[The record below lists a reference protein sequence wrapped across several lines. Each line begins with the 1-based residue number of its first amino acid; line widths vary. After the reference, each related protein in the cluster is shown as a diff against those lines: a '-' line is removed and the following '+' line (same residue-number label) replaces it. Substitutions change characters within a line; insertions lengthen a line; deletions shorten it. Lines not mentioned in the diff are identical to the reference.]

1 MQRSIRQ
8 HKNNIIPVVISVLA
22 ALTALVIC
30 TGLGS
35 VSINAADS
43 VRIVAHKLF
52 GTDLTDSIN
61 EGMVAILWDIR
72 IPRVITAFACG
83 AALSVS
89 GVVMQSVLRNPLASS
104 YTLGVSSGASLGVV
118 IIMVSGITVPLLG
131 SLLMPLTGFIFGF
144 LTVLAAL
151 ALSQILD
158 KHGRSDTIV
167 LIGMVLSLFLNAV
180 VTFVSQFFPDHRSR
194 IALWLTGSFSGRNIN
209 HAAVMVAVTLV
220 SVILLMIFSKELDIM
235 TFGDEQA
242 MSIGVNTKNR
252 KVFLIVLTALLTG
265 VSVAFTGTIGFIDL
279 VAPHVVRKIFGARHR
294 AVIPM
299 SFVYGGAFMSIADLI
314 ARTVLSPREISVGAI
329 TALIGAPIFVFIFFK
344 RRKDS

>member
-118 IIMVSGITVPLLG
+118 IIMVSGITVPILG
-131 SLLMPLTGFIFGF
+131 SLLMPVTGFIFGF
-144 LTVLAAL
+144 ATVLAAL

-180 VTFVSQFFPDHRSR
+180 VTFISQFFPDHRSR
-194 IALWLTGSFSGRNIN
+194 IAIWLTGSFSGRNIN
-209 HAAVMVAVTLV
+209 HAIVMTIVTVL
-220 SVILLMIFSKELDIM
+220 SLVILMFFSKELDIM
-235 TFGDEQA
+235 TFGDEQGLA
-242 MSIGVNTKNR
+242 MGVEVKRVRN
-252 KVFLIVLTALLTG
+252 IVLAITALLTG
-265 VSVAFTGTIGFIDL
+265 VAVCLSGIIGFIDL
-279 VAPHVVRKIFGARHR
+279 IAPHVVRRVVGSRNKLVLPMAAVWGGIFMA
-294 AVIPM
+294 
-299 SFVYGGAFMSIADLI
+299 IADMVS
-314 ARTVLSPREISVGAI
+314 RTVLAPREIAVGAI
-329 TALIGAPIFVFIFFK
+329 TAIIGAPFFAYIYFA
-344 RRKDS
+344 RRKH

>member
-61 EGMVAILWDIR
+61 EGMAAILWDIR

-220 SVILLMIFSKELDIM
+220 SVILLMFFSKELDIM
-235 TFGDEQA
+235 IFGDEQGLS
-242 MSIGVNTKNR
+242 MGVEVKRVRN
-252 KVFLIVLTALLTG
+252 IVLAITALLTG
-265 VSVAFTGTIGFIDL
+265 VAVCLSGIIGFIDL
-279 VAPHVVRKIFGARHR
+279 IAPHVVRRVVGSRNRIVLPMAAIWGGIFMA
-294 AVIPM
+294 M
-299 SFVYGGAFMSIADLI
+299 ADMVS
-314 ARTVLSPREISVGAI
+314 RTVLAPREIAVGAV
-329 TALIGAPIFVFIFFK
+329 TAIIGAPFFAYIYFA
-344 RRKDS
+344 RRKH

>member
-1 MQRSIRQ
+1 MHRSIRQ

-158 KHGRSDTIV
+158 NHGKSDTIV

-235 TFGDEQA
+235 TFGDEQGLS
-242 MSIGVNTKNR
+242 MGVEVKRVRN
-252 KVFLIVLTALLTG
+252 IVLAITALLTG
-265 VSVAFTGTIGFIDL
+265 VAVCLSGIIGFIDL
-279 VAPHVVRKIFGARHR
+279 IAPHVVRRVVGSRNRIVLPMAAIWGGIFMA
-294 AVIPM
+294 M
-299 SFVYGGAFMSIADLI
+299 ADMVS
-314 ARTVLSPREISVGAI
+314 RTVLAPREIAVGAV
-329 TALIGAPIFVFIFFK
+329 TAIIGAPFFAYIYFA
-344 RRKDS
+344 RRKH

>member
-61 EGMVAILWDIR
+61 EGMAAILWDIR

-235 TFGDEQA
+235 TFGDEQGLS
-242 MSIGVNTKNR
+242 MGVEVKRVRN
-252 KVFLIVLTALLTG
+252 IVLAITALLTG
-265 VSVAFTGTIGFIDL
+265 VAVCLSGIIGFIDL
-279 VAPHVVRKIFGARHR
+279 IAPHVVRRVVGSRNRIVLPMAAIWGGIFMA
-294 AVIPM
+294 M
-299 SFVYGGAFMSIADLI
+299 ADMVS
-314 ARTVLSPREISVGAI
+314 RTVLAPREIAVGAV
-329 TALIGAPIFVFIFFK
+329 TAIIGAPFFAYIYFA
-344 RRKDS
+344 RRKH

>member
-61 EGMVAILWDIR
+61 EGMAAILWDIR

-220 SVILLMIFSKELDIM
+220 SIILLMFFSKELDIM
-235 TFGDEQA
+235 TFGDEQGLS
-242 MSIGVNTKNR
+242 MGVEVKRVRN
-252 KVFLIVLTALLTG
+252 IVLAITALLTG
-265 VSVAFTGTIGFIDL
+265 VAVCLSGIIGFIDL
-279 VAPHVVRKIFGARHR
+279 IAPHVVRRVVGSRNRIVLPMAAIWGGIFMA
-294 AVIPM
+294 M
-299 SFVYGGAFMSIADLI
+299 ADMVS
-314 ARTVLSPREISVGAI
+314 RTVLAPREIAVGAV
-329 TALIGAPIFVFIFFK
+329 TAIIGAPFFAYIYFA
-344 RRKDS
+344 RRKH

>member
-61 EGMVAILWDIR
+61 EGMAAILWDIR

-220 SVILLMIFSKELDIM
+220 SVILLMFFSKELDIM
-235 TFGDEQA
+235 TFGDEQGLS
-242 MSIGVNTKNR
+242 MGVEVKRVRN
-252 KVFLIVLTALLTG
+252 IVLAITALLTG
-265 VSVAFTGTIGFIDL
+265 VAVCLSGIIGFIDL
-279 VAPHVVRKIFGARHR
+279 IAPHVVRRVVGSRNRIVLPMAAIWGGIFMA
-294 AVIPM
+294 M
-299 SFVYGGAFMSIADLI
+299 ADMVS
-314 ARTVLSPREISVGAI
+314 RTVLAPREIAVGAV
-329 TALIGAPIFVFIFFK
+329 TAIIGAPFFAYIYFA
-344 RRKDS
+344 RRKH

>member
-61 EGMVAILWDIR
+61 EGMAAILWDIR

-209 HAAVMVAVTLV
+209 HAPVMVAVTLV
-220 SVILLMIFSKELDIM
+220 SVILLMFFSKELDIM
-235 TFGDEQA
+235 TFGDEQGLS
-242 MSIGVNTKNR
+242 MGVEVKRVRN
-252 KVFLIVLTALLTG
+252 IVLAITALLTG
-265 VSVAFTGTIGFIDL
+265 VAVCLSGIIGFIDL
-279 VAPHVVRKIFGARHR
+279 IAPHVVRRVVGSRNRIVLPMAAIWGGIFMA
-294 AVIPM
+294 M
-299 SFVYGGAFMSIADLI
+299 ADMVS
-314 ARTVLSPREISVGAI
+314 RTVLAPREIAVGAV
-329 TALIGAPIFVFIFFK
+329 TAIIGAPFFAYIYFA
-344 RRKDS
+344 RRKH

>member
-220 SVILLMIFSKELDIM
+220 SVILLMFFSKELDIM
-235 TFGDEQA
+235 TFGDEQGLS
-242 MSIGVNTKNR
+242 MGVEVKRVRN
-252 KVFLIVLTALLTG
+252 IVLAITALLTG
-265 VSVAFTGTIGFIDL
+265 VAVCLSGIIGFIDL
-279 VAPHVVRKIFGARHR
+279 IAPHVVRRVVGSRNRIVLPMAAIWGGIFMA
-294 AVIPM
+294 M
-299 SFVYGGAFMSIADLI
+299 ADMVS
-314 ARTVLSPREISVGAI
+314 RTVLAPREIAVGAV
-329 TALIGAPIFVFIFFK
+329 TAIIGAPFFAYIYFA
-344 RRKDS
+344 RRKH

>member
-1 MQRSIRQ
+1 
-8 HKNNIIPVVISVLA
+8 
-22 ALTALVIC
+22 
-30 TGLGS
+30 
-35 VSINAADS
+35 
-43 VRIVAHKLF
+43 
-52 GTDLTDSIN
+52 
-61 EGMVAILWDIR
+61 
-72 IPRVITAFACG
+72 
-83 AALSVS
+83 
-89 GVVMQSVLRNPLASS
+89 MQSVLRNPLASS

-220 SVILLMIFSKELDIM
+220 SVILLMFFSKELDIM
-235 TFGDEQA
+235 TFGDEQGLS
-242 MSIGVNTKNR
+242 MGVEVKRVRN
-252 KVFLIVLTALLTG
+252 IVLAITALLTG
-265 VSVAFTGTIGFIDL
+265 VAVCLSGIIGFIDL
-279 VAPHVVRKIFGARHR
+279 IAPHVVRRVVGSRNRIVLPMAAIWGGIFMA
-294 AVIPM
+294 M
-299 SFVYGGAFMSIADLI
+299 ADMVS
-314 ARTVLSPREISVGAI
+314 RTVLAPREIAVGAV
-329 TALIGAPIFVFIFFK
+329 TAIIGAPFFAYIYFA
-344 RRKDS
+344 RRKH

>member
-235 TFGDEQA
+235 TFGDEQGLS
-242 MSIGVNTKNR
+242 MGVEVKRVRN
-252 KVFLIVLTALLTG
+252 IVLAITALLTG
-265 VSVAFTGTIGFIDL
+265 VAVCLSGIIGFIDL
-279 VAPHVVRKIFGARHR
+279 IAPHVVRRVVGSRNRIVLPMAAIWGGIFMA
-294 AVIPM
+294 M
-299 SFVYGGAFMSIADLI
+299 ADMVS
-314 ARTVLSPREISVGAI
+314 RTVLAPREIAVGAV
-329 TALIGAPIFVFIFFK
+329 TAIIGAPFFAYIYFA
-344 RRKDS
+344 RRKH